1 MSLDSIREKLGINRS
16 FLERKDGVWLHT
28 QDLDVQQM
36 AAHFVENG
44 ARLITIVA
52 QPIHNG
58 EFRILYH
65 WDLDGKAAHLSTE
78 TQGGQVMSIA
88 SICPAADWIERE
100 IHDYYGIL
108 FTHRD
113 SLPPLILRSAD
124 PPGLFYWNGQKSE
137 NQK

>member
-1 MSLDSIREKLGINRS
+1 MRLESIREKLGITTP
-16 FLERKDGVWLHT
+16 FLERKDGVWLHK
-28 QDLDVQQM
+28 QELDVRQM
-36 AAHFVENG
+36 AAYFVENG

-65 WDLDGKAAHLSTE
+65 WDLDGKATHLSTE
-78 TQGGQVMSIA
+78 TYGGQIMSIT
-88 SICPAADWIERE
+88 STCPAADWIERE

-124 PPGLFYWNGQKSE
+124 PPGLFYWKSQKTE
-137 NQK
+137 MQ